1 MYPVHDVDAILLLA
15 LAVAA
20 KRRPADLIEIATAID
35 MTQETIPSASKLSD
49 AFARVSAYGLIVEIE
64 GGYALSADAQQ
75 MMESQR
81 KKDDNAKHIYRLKEH
96 LADYHLVGEHVTLY
110 IQPEKIKAA
119 VDAHLAAKKPGIRN
133 MLMPKS
139 KAEIALKKQAFHP
152 AYSRKR
158 KDRA

>member
-1 MYPVHDVDAILLLA
+1 MYPVHDVDAILLLS

-35 MTQETIPSASKLSD
+35 MAQETIPSATKLSD
-49 AFARVSAYGLIVEIE
+49 AFARVSAYGLIVEID
-64 GGYALSADAQQ
+64 GGYAL
-75 MMESQR
+75 ESQR

-110 IQPEKIKAA
+110 IQPEVIKAA

-139 KAEIALKKQAFHP
+139 KAEIALKKQPFNP
-152 AYSRKR
+152 FYSRKR
-158 KDRA
+158 KD

>member
-1 MYPVHDVDAILLLA
+1 MYPVHDVDAILLLS

-35 MTQETIPSASKLSD
+35 MAQETIPSATKLSD
-49 AFARVSAYGLIVEIE
+49 AFARVSAYGLIVEID
-64 GGYALSADAQQ
+64 GQK

-110 IQPEKIKAA
+110 IQPEVIKAA

-139 KAEIALKKQAFHP
+139 KAEIALKKQPFNP
-152 AYSRKR
+152 FYSRKR
-158 KDRA
+158 KD